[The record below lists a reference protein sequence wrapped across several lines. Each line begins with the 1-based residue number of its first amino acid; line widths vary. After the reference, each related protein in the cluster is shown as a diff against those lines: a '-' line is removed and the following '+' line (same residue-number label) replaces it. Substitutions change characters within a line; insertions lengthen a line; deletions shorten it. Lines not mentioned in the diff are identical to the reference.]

1 MANDDLQRFIDELR
15 ARVSIADV
23 VGAKVKLTKKG
34 REYQGLCPFHNEK
47 TPSFTVNES
56 KGFYHCFGCGA
67 HGDIIKFEME
77 ANGLPFIDAL
87 QKLAHQAGLQMP
99 QLSAK
104 DKKEEDE
111 RKSLYE
117 IMEAACAFFE
127 RELRM
132 PGGAAGLKY
141 FTEKRGLSPETLKK
155 FRLGFA
161 PSNNA
166 LMAHL
171 KAQGIDEKDMKEL
184 GLIAIPEDT
193 SRRPHDFFR
202 NRVMIP
208 ITNKQGKIIAFGGR
222 VMEKIEPKY
231 LNSPDTPIFNKR
243 RNLYNLDKARE
254 VAYKEKKLIICEG
267 YMDVIALDRYGFGYA
282 VAPLGTALT
291 EEQIAEAWRVCPEP
305 VLCLDGDSPGV
316 KAAMRAVDRVLP
328 MLKAGYS
335 LQFLFLPDN
344 QDPDEYLQAHGHDSF
359 AALMRKTSPLIDILW
374 RKYTENEDSSTP
386 EKKALIE
393 KTLLSEVAKIGDAT
407 VRSYYAQE
415 IRSRIYAAF
424 RRTPWQQPAA
434 PRMPSAFRAPS
445 AARNV
450 SPASRMPSAPFS
462 SPSRMPPVPFSSPS
476 PMQPAAPVSPAPQM
490 PETPPAYL
498 DDIPLPE
505 AAPQYQEPQP
515 TCPSQTPRQSANTGL
530 PSNFSPFPDTASF
543 SGFRPSSNAFPS
555 SGARPFSNSA
565 SSPNARPFPNSGRGA
580 SRWADTRT
588 PRPALNHGIAAAP
601 ETLRQSADGE
611 CDKNL
616 RFIIA
621 AGLVYPELIDEYE
634 EQVLSSDIKNAGLKN
649 LFAAMAD
656 LYREAETP
664 PAADELQQQLAQRP
678 EGAPLASLWELDMLK
693 KRSPFINDLRKNIDK
708 LLLEDKLRTLEE
720 EIKNVSAELC
730 KNFTE
735 EAYLRQSALKKERDE
750 ILAAAAEP
758 ED

>member
-117 IMEAACAFFE
+117 IMETACAFFE

-132 PGGAAGLKY
+132 PDGASGLKY

-161 PSNNA
+161 PNNNA

-305 VLCLDGDSPGV
+305 ILCLDGDSPGV

-424 RRTPWQQPAA
+424 RRTPWQKPAAPVPPA
-434 PRMPSAFRAPS
+434 PRMPVPS
-445 AARNV
+445 T
-450 SPASRMPSAPFS
+450 PK
-462 SPSRMPPVPFSSPS
+462 
-476 PMQPAAPVSPAPQM
+476 M

-505 AAPQYQEPQP
+505 AAPQHRKPQP
-515 TCPSQTPRQSANTGL
+515 DRPSQAPRQFANTGS
-530 PSNFSPFPDTASF
+530 PSNSGPFPDTASF
-543 SGFRPSSNAFPS
+543 SGFRPSFNAVPL
-555 SGARPFSNSA
+555 SGRRPFSNSA
-565 SSPNARPFPNSGRGA
+565 SSPDARSFPNSGRGA

-588 PRPALNHGIAAAP
+588 LRPALSHGIAAAP

-634 EQVLSSDIKNAGLKN
+634 EQVLSSDIRNAGLKN

-708 LLLEDKLRTLEE
+708 LLLEDKLRSLEE

>member
-117 IMEAACAFFE
+117 IMETACAFFE

-132 PGGAAGLKY
+132 PDGASGLKY

-161 PSNNA
+161 PNNNA

-305 VLCLDGDSPGV
+305 ILCLDGDSPGV

-434 PRMPSAFRAPS
+434 PVPPAPRMP
-445 AARNV
+445 V
-450 SPASRMPSAPFS
+450 
-462 SPSRMPPVPFSSPS
+462 PPPKK
-476 PMQPAAPVSPAPQM
+476 M

-505 AAPQYQEPQP
+505 VAPQHRKPQP
-515 TCPSQTPRQSANTGL
+515 DRPSQAPRKFANTGS
-530 PSNFSPFPDTASF
+530 PSNSGPFPDTASF
-543 SGFRPSSNAFPS
+543 SSFRPSFNAVPL
-555 SGARPFSNSA
+555 SGRRPFSNSA
-565 SSPNARPFPNSGRGA
+565 SSPDARSFPNSGRGA

-588 PRPALNHGIAAAP
+588 LRPALSHGIASAP
-601 ETLRQSADGE
+601 ETLRQSADDE

-634 EQVLSSDIKNAGLKN
+634 EQVLSSDIRNADLKN

-708 LLLEDKLRTLEE
+708 LLLEDKLRSLEE

>member
-117 IMEAACAFFE
+117 IMETACAFFE

-132 PGGAAGLKY
+132 PDGASGLKY

-161 PSNNA
+161 PNNNA

-305 VLCLDGDSPGV
+305 ILCLDGDSPGV

-434 PRMPSAFRAPS
+434 PVPPAPRMP
-445 AARNV
+445 V
-450 SPASRMPSAPFS
+450 
-462 SPSRMPPVPFSSPS
+462 PPTSK
-476 PMQPAAPVSPAPQM
+476 M

-498 DDIPLPE
+498 NDIPLPE
-505 AAPQYQEPQP
+505 AAPQHRKPQP
-515 TCPSQTPRQSANTGL
+515 DRPSQAPRQFANTGS
-530 PSNFSPFPDTASF
+530 PSNSGPFPDTASF
-543 SGFRPSSNAFPS
+543 SGFRPSFNAVPL
-555 SGARPFSNSA
+555 SGRRPFSNSA
-565 SSPNARPFPNSGRGA
+565 SSPDARSFPNSGRGA
-580 SRWADTRT
+580 SRWADTR
-588 PRPALNHGIAAAP
+588 PLRPALSHGIAAAP

-634 EQVLSSDIKNAGLKN
+634 EQVLSSDIRNAGLKN

-708 LLLEDKLRTLEE
+708 LLLEDKLRSLEE

>member
-117 IMEAACAFFE
+117 IMETACAFFE

-132 PGGAAGLKY
+132 PDGVSGLKY

-161 PSNNA
+161 PNNNA

-305 VLCLDGDSPGV
+305 ILCLDGDSPGV

-344 QDPDEYLQAHGHDSF
+344 QDPDEYLQAHGHDTF

-424 RRTPWQQPAA
+424 RRTPWQKPAAPVPPA
-434 PRMPSAFRAPS
+434 PRMPVPS
-445 AARNV
+445 T
-450 SPASRMPSAPFS
+450 PK
-462 SPSRMPPVPFSSPS
+462 
-476 PMQPAAPVSPAPQM
+476 M

-505 AAPQYQEPQP
+505 VAPQHRKPQP
-515 TCPSQTPRQSANTGL
+515 DRPSQAPRQFANTGS
-530 PSNFSPFPDTASF
+530 PSNSGPFPDTASF
-543 SGFRPSSNAFPS
+543 SGFRPSFNAVPL
-555 SGARPFSNSA
+555 SGRRPFSNSA
-565 SSPNARPFPNSGRGA
+565 SSPDARSFPNSGRGA

-588 PRPALNHGIAAAP
+588 LRPALSHGIAAAP

-634 EQVLSSDIKNAGLKN
+634 EQVLSSDIRNAGLKN

-735 EAYLRQSALKKERDE
+735 EAYLRQSSLKKERDE

>member
-117 IMEAACAFFE
+117 IMETACAFFE

-132 PGGAAGLKY
+132 PDGASGLKY

-161 PSNNA
+161 PNNNA

-305 VLCLDGDSPGV
+305 ILCLDGDSPGV

-424 RRTPWQQPAA
+424 RRTPWQKPAAPVPPA
-434 PRMPSAFRAPS
+434 PRMPVPS
-445 AARNV
+445 T
-450 SPASRMPSAPFS
+450 PK
-462 SPSRMPPVPFSSPS
+462 
-476 PMQPAAPVSPAPQM
+476 M

-505 AAPQYQEPQP
+505 AAPQHRKPQP
-515 TCPSQTPRQSANTGL
+515 DRPSQAPRQFANTGS
-530 PSNFSPFPDTASF
+530 PSNSGPFPDTASF
-543 SGFRPSSNAFPS
+543 SGFRPSFNAVPL
-555 SGARPFSNSA
+555 SGRRPFSNSA
-565 SSPNARPFPNSGRGA
+565 SSPDARSFPNSGRGA

-588 PRPALNHGIAAAP
+588 LRPALSHGIAAAP

-634 EQVLSSDIKNAGLKN
+634 EQVLSSDIRNAGLKN

-678 EGAPLASLWELDMLK
+678 EGAPLDSLWELDMLK

-708 LLLEDKLRTLEE
+708 LLLEDKLRSLEE

>member
-117 IMEAACAFFE
+117 IMETACAFFE

-132 PGGAAGLKY
+132 PDGASGLKY

-161 PSNNA
+161 PNNNA

-305 VLCLDGDSPGV
+305 ILCLDGDSPGV

-434 PRMPSAFRAPS
+434 PVPPAPRMP
-445 AARNV
+445 V
-450 SPASRMPSAPFS
+450 
-462 SPSRMPPVPFSSPS
+462 PPTPK
-476 PMQPAAPVSPAPQM
+476 M

-505 AAPQYQEPQP
+505 VAPQHRKPQP
-515 TCPSQTPRQSANTGL
+515 DHPSQAPRQFANTGS
-530 PSNFSPFPDTASF
+530 PSNSGPFPDTASF
-543 SGFRPSSNAFPS
+543 SGFRPSFNAVPL
-555 SGARPFSNSA
+555 SGRRPFSNSA
-565 SSPNARPFPNSGRGA
+565 SSPDARSFPNSGRGA

-588 PRPALNHGIAAAP
+588 LRPALSHGIAAAP

-621 AGLVYPELIDEYE
+621 AGLVYPDLIDEYE
-634 EQVLSSDIKNAGLKN
+634 EQVLSSDIRNASLKN

-678 EGAPLASLWELDMLK
+678 EGAPLTSLWELDMLK

>member
-117 IMEAACAFFE
+117 IMETACAFFE

-132 PGGAAGLKY
+132 PDGASGLKY

-161 PSNNA
+161 PNNNA

-305 VLCLDGDSPGV
+305 ILCLDGDSPGV

-424 RRTPWQQPAA
+424 RRTPWQKPAAPVPPA
-434 PRMPSAFRAPS
+434 PRMPVPS
-445 AARNV
+445 T
-450 SPASRMPSAPFS
+450 PK
-462 SPSRMPPVPFSSPS
+462 
-476 PMQPAAPVSPAPQM
+476 M

-505 AAPQYQEPQP
+505 AAPQHRKPQP
-515 TCPSQTPRQSANTGL
+515 DRPSQAPRQFANTGS
-530 PSNFSPFPDTASF
+530 PSNSGPFPDTASF
-543 SGFRPSSNAFPS
+543 SGFRPSFNAVPL
-555 SGARPFSNSA
+555 SGRRPFSNSA
-565 SSPNARPFPNSGRGA
+565 SSPDARSFPNSGRGA

-588 PRPALNHGIAAAP
+588 LRPALSHGIAAAP

-634 EQVLSSDIKNAGLKN
+634 EQVLSSDIRNAGLKN

-708 LLLEDKLRTLEE
+708 LLLEDKLRSLEE

-735 EAYLRQSALKKERDE
+735 DAYLRQSSLKKERDE

>member
-117 IMEAACAFFE
+117 IMETACAFFE

-132 PGGAAGLKY
+132 PDGASGLKY

-161 PSNNA
+161 PNNNA

-305 VLCLDGDSPGV
+305 ILCLDGDSPGV

-434 PRMPSAFRAPS
+434 PVPPAPRMP
-445 AARNV
+445 V
-450 SPASRMPSAPFS
+450 
-462 SPSRMPPVPFSSPS
+462 PPTSK
-476 PMQPAAPVSPAPQM
+476 M

-498 DDIPLPE
+498 NDIPLPE
-505 AAPQYQEPQP
+505 AAPQHRKPQP
-515 TCPSQTPRQSANTGL
+515 DRPSQAPRQFANTGS
-530 PSNFSPFPDTASF
+530 PSNSGPFPDTASF
-543 SGFRPSSNAFPS
+543 SGFRPSFNAVPL
-555 SGARPFSNSA
+555 SGRRPFSNSA
-565 SSPNARPFPNSGRGA
+565 SSPDARSFPNSGRGA

-588 PRPALNHGIAAAP
+588 LRPALSHGIAAAP

-634 EQVLSSDIKNAGLKN
+634 EQVLSSDIRNAGLKN

-708 LLLEDKLRTLEE
+708 LLLEDKLRSLEE

>member
-117 IMEAACAFFE
+117 IMETACAFFE

-132 PGGAAGLKY
+132 PDGASGLKY

-161 PSNNA
+161 PNNNA

-305 VLCLDGDSPGV
+305 ILCLDGDSPGV

-434 PRMPSAFRAPS
+434 PVPPAPRMP
-445 AARNV
+445 V
-450 SPASRMPSAPFS
+450 
-462 SPSRMPPVPFSSPS
+462 PPTSK
-476 PMQPAAPVSPAPQM
+476 M

-505 AAPQYQEPQP
+505 AAPQHRKPQP
-515 TCPSQTPRQSANTGL
+515 NRPSQAPRQFANTGS
-530 PSNFSPFPDTASF
+530 PSNSGPFPDTASF
-543 SGFRPSSNAFPS
+543 SGFRPSFNAVPL
-555 SGARPFSNSA
+555 SGRHPFSNSA
-565 SSPNARPFPNSGRGA
+565 SSPDAHSFPNSGRGA

-588 PRPALNHGIAAAP
+588 LRPALSHGIAAAP

-634 EQVLSSDIKNAGLKN
+634 EQVLSSDIRNAGLKN

-664 PAADELQQQLAQRP
+664 PAANKLQQQLAQRP

>member
-117 IMEAACAFFE
+117 IMETACAFFE

-132 PGGAAGLKY
+132 PDGASGLKY

-161 PSNNA
+161 PNNNA

-305 VLCLDGDSPGV
+305 ILCLDGDSPGV

-434 PRMPSAFRAPS
+434 PVPPAPRMP
-445 AARNV
+445 V
-450 SPASRMPSAPFS
+450 
-462 SPSRMPPVPFSSPS
+462 PPTPK
-476 PMQPAAPVSPAPQM
+476 M

-498 DDIPLPE
+498 NDIPLPE
-505 AAPQYQEPQP
+505 VAPQHRKPQP
-515 TCPSQTPRQSANTGL
+515 DRPSQAPRQFANTGS
-530 PSNFSPFPDTASF
+530 PSNSGPFPDTASF
-543 SGFRPSSNAFPS
+543 SSFRPSFNAVPL
-555 SGARPFSNSA
+555 SGRRPFSNSA
-565 SSPNARPFPNSGRGA
+565 SSPDARSFPNSGRGA

-588 PRPALNHGIAAAP
+588 LRPALSHGIAAAP

-634 EQVLSSDIKNAGLKN
+634 EQVLSSDIRNAGLKN

-735 EAYLRQSALKKERDE
+735 EAYLRQSSLKKERDE

>member
-104 DKKEEDE
+104 DKKE
-111 RKSLYE
+111 SLYE
-117 IMEAACAFFE
+117 IMETACAFFE

-132 PGGAAGLKY
+132 PDGASGLKY

-161 PSNNA
+161 PNNNA

-305 VLCLDGDSPGV
+305 ILCLDGDSPGV

-434 PRMPSAFRAPS
+434 PVPPAPRMP
-445 AARNV
+445 V
-450 SPASRMPSAPFS
+450 
-462 SPSRMPPVPFSSPS
+462 PPTSK
-476 PMQPAAPVSPAPQM
+476 M

-505 AAPQYQEPQP
+505 VAPQHRKPQP
-515 TCPSQTPRQSANTGL
+515 DLPSQAPRQFTNTGS
-530 PSNFSPFPDTASF
+530 PSNSGPFPDTASF
-543 SGFRPSSNAFPS
+543 SGFRPSFNAVPL
-555 SGARPFSNSA
+555 SGRRPLSNSA
-565 SSPNARPFPNSGRGA
+565 SSPDARSFPNSGRGA

-588 PRPALNHGIAAAP
+588 LRPALSHGIAAAP

-634 EQVLSSDIKNAGLKN
+634 EQVLSSDIRNAGLKN

-678 EGAPLASLWELDMLK
+678 EGAPLDSLWELDMLK

-708 LLLEDKLRTLEE
+708 LLLEDKLRSLEE

>member
-117 IMEAACAFFE
+117 IMETACAFFE

-132 PGGAAGLKY
+132 PDGVSGLKY

-161 PSNNA
+161 PNNNA

-305 VLCLDGDSPGV
+305 ILCLDGDSPGV

-434 PRMPSAFRAPS
+434 PVPPTPRMP
-445 AARNV
+445 V
-450 SPASRMPSAPFS
+450 
-462 SPSRMPPVPFSSPS
+462 PPTSK
-476 PMQPAAPVSPAPQM
+476 M

-505 AAPQYQEPQP
+505 AAPQHRKPQP
-515 TCPSQTPRQSANTGL
+515 DRPSQAPRQFANTGS
-530 PSNFSPFPDTASF
+530 PSNSGPFPDTASF
-543 SGFRPSSNAFPS
+543 SGFRPSFNAVPL
-555 SGARPFSNSA
+555 SGRRPFSNSA
-565 SSPNARPFPNSGRGA
+565 SSPDARSFPNSGRGA
-580 SRWADTRT
+580 SRWADTR
-588 PRPALNHGIAAAP
+588 PLRPALSHGIAAAP

-634 EQVLSSDIKNAGLKN
+634 EQVLSSDIRNASLKN

-735 EAYLRQSALKKERDE
+735 EAYLRQSSLKKERDE

>member
-117 IMEAACAFFE
+117 IMETACAFFE

-132 PGGAAGLKY
+132 PDGASGLKY

-161 PSNNA
+161 PNNNA

-305 VLCLDGDSPGV
+305 ILCLDGDSPGV

-434 PRMPSAFRAPS
+434 PVPPTPRMPI
-445 AARNV
+445 
-450 SPASRMPSAPFS
+450 
-462 SPSRMPPVPFSSPS
+462 PPTSK
-476 PMQPAAPVSPAPQM
+476 M

-505 AAPQYQEPQP
+505 VAPQHRKPQP
-515 TCPSQTPRQSANTGL
+515 DHPSQAPRQFANTGS
-530 PSNFSPFPDTASF
+530 PSNSGPFPDTASF
-543 SGFRPSSNAFPS
+543 SGFRPSFNAVPL
-555 SGARPFSNSA
+555 SGRRPFSNSA
-565 SSPNARPFPNSGRGA
+565 SSPDARSFPNSGRGA

-588 PRPALNHGIAAAP
+588 LRPALSHGIAAAP

-634 EQVLSSDIKNAGLKN
+634 EQVLSSDIRNAGLKN

-735 EAYLRQSALKKERDE
+735 EAYLRQSSLKKERDE

>member
-117 IMEAACAFFE
+117 IMETACAFFE

-132 PGGAAGLKY
+132 PDGASGLKY

-161 PSNNA
+161 PNNNA

-305 VLCLDGDSPGV
+305 ILCLDGDSPGI

-434 PRMPSAFRAPS
+434 PVPPAPRMP
-445 AARNV
+445 V
-450 SPASRMPSAPFS
+450 
-462 SPSRMPPVPFSSPS
+462 PPTSK
-476 PMQPAAPVSPAPQM
+476 M

-505 AAPQYQEPQP
+505 AAPQHRKPQP
-515 TCPSQTPRQSANTGL
+515 DRPSQAPRQFANTGS
-530 PSNFSPFPDTASF
+530 PSNSGPFPDTASF
-543 SGFRPSSNAFPS
+543 SGFRPSFNAVPL
-555 SGARPFSNSA
+555 SGRRPFSNSV
-565 SSPNARPFPNSGRGA
+565 SSPDARSFPNSGRGA
-580 SRWADTRT
+580 SRWADPRT
-588 PRPALNHGIAAAP
+588 LRPALSHGIAAAP
-601 ETLRQSADGE
+601 ENSCTRCSPPLGREPDPLLPGDPAAPGTQVPPQIETPGQTPHPDTNSAPQGVPMTNGTPAA
-611 CDKNL
+611 CYQKNAREFL
-616 RFIIA
+616 
-621 AGLVYPELIDEYE
+621 AGDVQTSVMAHYAPGLFSTDQHTHSCHPAPDEDAS
-634 EQVLSSDIKNAGLKN
+634 QVLSLVDW
-649 LFAAMAD
+649 
-656 LYREAETP
+656 RE
-664 PAADELQQQLAQRP
+664 D
-678 EGAPLASLWELDMLK
+678 AP
-693 KRSPFINDLRKNIDK
+693 
-708 LLLEDKLRTLEE
+708 
-720 EIKNVSAELC
+720 
-730 KNFTE
+730 
-735 EAYLRQSALKKERDE
+735 YG
-750 ILAAAAEP
+750 
-758 ED
+758 

>member
-117 IMEAACAFFE
+117 IMETACAFFE

-132 PGGAAGLKY
+132 PDGASGLKY

-161 PSNNA
+161 PNNNA

-305 VLCLDGDSPGV
+305 ILCLDGDSPGV

-434 PRMPSAFRAPS
+434 PVPPAPRMP
-445 AARNV
+445 V
-450 SPASRMPSAPFS
+450 
-462 SPSRMPPVPFSSPS
+462 PPTPK
-476 PMQPAAPVSPAPQM
+476 M

-498 DDIPLPE
+498 NDIPLPE
-505 AAPQYQEPQP
+505 VAPQHRKPQP
-515 TCPSQTPRQSANTGL
+515 DRPSQAPRQFANTGS
-530 PSNFSPFPDTASF
+530 PSNSGPFPDTASF
-543 SGFRPSSNAFPS
+543 SGFRPSFNAVPL
-555 SGARPFSNSA
+555 SGRRPFSNSA
-565 SSPNARPFPNSGRGA
+565 SSPDARSFPNSGRGA
-580 SRWADTRT
+580 SRWADTR
-588 PRPALNHGIAAAP
+588 PLRPALSHGIAAAP

-634 EQVLSSDIKNAGLKN
+634 EQVLSSDIRNAGLKN

>member
-117 IMEAACAFFE
+117 IMETACAFFE

-132 PGGAAGLKY
+132 PDGASGLKY

-161 PSNNA
+161 PNNNA

-305 VLCLDGDSPGV
+305 ILCLDGDSPGV

-434 PRMPSAFRAPS
+434 PVPPAPRMP
-445 AARNV
+445 V
-450 SPASRMPSAPFS
+450 
-462 SPSRMPPVPFSSPS
+462 PPTPK
-476 PMQPAAPVSPAPQM
+476 M

-498 DDIPLPE
+498 NDIPLPE
-505 AAPQYQEPQP
+505 VAPQHRKPQP
-515 TCPSQTPRQSANTGL
+515 DRPSQAPRQFANTGA
-530 PSNFSPFPDTASF
+530 PSNSGPFPDTASF
-543 SGFRPSSNAFPS
+543 SGFRPSFNAVPL
-555 SGARPFSNSA
+555 SGRRPFSNSA
-565 SSPNARPFPNSGRGA
+565 SSPDARSFPNSGRGA

-588 PRPALNHGIAAAP
+588 LRPALSHGIAAAP

-634 EQVLSSDIKNAGLKN
+634 EQVLSSDIRNASLKN

-708 LLLEDKLRTLEE
+708 LLLEDKLRSLEE

>member
-117 IMEAACAFFE
+117 IMETACAFFE

-132 PGGAAGLKY
+132 PDGASGLKY

-161 PSNNA
+161 PNNNA

-222 VMEKIEPKY
+222 VTEKIEPKY

-305 VLCLDGDSPGV
+305 ILCLDGDSPGV

-434 PRMPSAFRAPS
+434 PVPPAPRMP
-445 AARNV
+445 V
-450 SPASRMPSAPFS
+450 
-462 SPSRMPPVPFSSPS
+462 PPTPK
-476 PMQPAAPVSPAPQM
+476 M

-498 DDIPLPE
+498 NDIPLPE
-505 AAPQYQEPQP
+505 VAPQHRKPQP
-515 TCPSQTPRQSANTGL
+515 DRPSQAPRQFANTGA
-530 PSNFSPFPDTASF
+530 PSNSGPFPDTASF
-543 SGFRPSSNAFPS
+543 SGFRPSFNAVPL
-555 SGARPFSNSA
+555 SGRRPFSNSA
-565 SSPNARPFPNSGRGA
+565 SSPDARSFPNSGRGA

-588 PRPALNHGIAAAP
+588 LRPALSHGIAAAP
-601 ETLRQSADGE
+601 ETLRQSANGE

-634 EQVLSSDIKNAGLKN
+634 EQVLSSDIRNAGLKN

-678 EGAPLASLWELDMLK
+678 EGAPLTSLWELDMLK

>member
-117 IMEAACAFFE
+117 IMETACAFFE

-132 PGGAAGLKY
+132 PDGTSGLKY

-161 PSNNA
+161 PNNNA

-305 VLCLDGDSPGV
+305 ILCLDGDSPGV

-434 PRMPSAFRAPS
+434 PVPPAP
-445 AARNV
+445 RI
-450 SPASRMPSAPFS
+450 
-462 SPSRMPPVPFSSPS
+462 PVPPTSK
-476 PMQPAAPVSPAPQM
+476 M

-498 DDIPLPE
+498 NDIPLPE
-505 AAPQYQEPQP
+505 AAPQHRKPQP
-515 TCPSQTPRQSANTGL
+515 DRPSQAPRQFTNTGS
-530 PSNFSPFPDTASF
+530 PSNSGPFPDTASF
-543 SGFRPSSNAFPS
+543 SGFRPSFNAVLL
-555 SGARPFSNSA
+555 SGRRPFSNSA
-565 SSPNARPFPNSGRGA
+565 SSPDARSFPNSGRGA

-588 PRPALNHGIAAAP
+588 LRPALSHGIAAAP

-634 EQVLSSDIKNAGLKN
+634 EQVLSSDIRNAGLKN

-708 LLLEDKLRTLEE
+708 LLLEDKLRSLEE

-735 EAYLRQSALKKERDE
+735 EAYLRQSSLKKERDE

>member
-1 MANDDLQRFIDELR
+1 
-15 ARVSIADV
+15 
-23 VGAKVKLTKKG
+23 
-34 REYQGLCPFHNEK
+34 
-47 TPSFTVNES
+47 
-56 KGFYHCFGCGA
+56 
-67 HGDIIKFEME
+67 ME

-117 IMEAACAFFE
+117 IMETACAFFE

-132 PGGAAGLKY
+132 PDGASGLKY

-161 PSNNA
+161 PNNNA

-305 VLCLDGDSPGV
+305 ILCLDGDSPGV

-434 PRMPSAFRAPS
+434 PVPPAPRMP
-445 AARNV
+445 V
-450 SPASRMPSAPFS
+450 
-462 SPSRMPPVPFSSPS
+462 PPTPK
-476 PMQPAAPVSPAPQM
+476 M

-498 DDIPLPE
+498 NDIPLPE
-505 AAPQYQEPQP
+505 VAPQHRKPQP
-515 TCPSQTPRQSANTGL
+515 DRPSQAPRQFANTGA
-530 PSNFSPFPDTASF
+530 PSNSGPFPDTASF
-543 SGFRPSSNAFPS
+543 SGFRPSFNAVPL
-555 SGARPFSNSA
+555 SGRRPFSNSA
-565 SSPNARPFPNSGRGA
+565 SSPDARSFPNSGRGA

-588 PRPALNHGIAAAP
+588 LRPALSHGIAAAP

-634 EQVLSSDIKNAGLKN
+634 EQVLSSDIRNAGLKN

-708 LLLEDKLRTLEE
+708 LLLEDKLRSLEE

>member
-15 ARVSIADV
+15 ARISIADV

-117 IMEAACAFFE
+117 IMETACAFFE

-132 PGGAAGLKY
+132 PDGTSGLKY

-161 PSNNA
+161 PNNNA

-305 VLCLDGDSPGV
+305 ILCLDGDSPGV

-434 PRMPSAFRAPS
+434 PVPPAPRMP
-445 AARNV
+445 V
-450 SPASRMPSAPFS
+450 
-462 SPSRMPPVPFSSPS
+462 PPTPK
-476 PMQPAAPVSPAPQM
+476 M

-498 DDIPLPE
+498 NDIPLPE
-505 AAPQYQEPQP
+505 AAPQHRKPQP
-515 TCPSQTPRQSANTGL
+515 DHPSQAPRQFANTGS
-530 PSNFSPFPDTASF
+530 PSNSGPFPDTTSF
-543 SGFRPSSNAFPS
+543 SGFRPSFNAVPL
-555 SGARPFSNSA
+555 SGRRPFSNSV
-565 SSPNARPFPNSGRGA
+565 SSPDARSFPNSGRGA

-588 PRPALNHGIAAAP
+588 LRPALSHGIAAAP

-634 EQVLSSDIKNAGLKN
+634 EQVLSSDIRNAGLKN

>member
-117 IMEAACAFFE
+117 IMETACAFFE

-132 PGGAAGLKY
+132 PDGVSGLKY

-161 PSNNA
+161 PNNNA

-267 YMDVIALDRYGFGYA
+267 YMDVIALDRYGFGYG

-305 VLCLDGDSPGV
+305 ILCLDGDSPGV

-434 PRMPSAFRAPS
+434 PVPPAPRMP
-445 AARNV
+445 V
-450 SPASRMPSAPFS
+450 
-462 SPSRMPPVPFSSPS
+462 PPTSK
-476 PMQPAAPVSPAPQM
+476 M

-505 AAPQYQEPQP
+505 AAPQHRKPQP
-515 TCPSQTPRQSANTGL
+515 DRPSQAPRQFTNTGS
-530 PSNFSPFPDTASF
+530 PSNSGPFPDTASF
-543 SGFRPSSNAFPS
+543 SSFRPSFNAVPL
-555 SGARPFSNSA
+555 SGRRPFSNSA
-565 SSPNARPFPNSGRGA
+565 SSPDARSFPNSGRGA

-588 PRPALNHGIAAAP
+588 LRPALSHGIAAAP

-634 EQVLSSDIKNAGLKN
+634 EQVLSSDIRNAGLKN

-735 EAYLRQSALKKERDE
+735 EAYLRQSSLKKERDE

>member
-117 IMEAACAFFE
+117 IMETACAFFE

-132 PGGAAGLKY
+132 PDGASGLKY

-161 PSNNA
+161 PNNNA

-305 VLCLDGDSPGV
+305 ILCLDGDSPGV

-434 PRMPSAFRAPS
+434 PVPPAPRMP
-445 AARNV
+445 V
-450 SPASRMPSAPFS
+450 
-462 SPSRMPPVPFSSPS
+462 PPTPK
-476 PMQPAAPVSPAPQM
+476 M

-498 DDIPLPE
+498 NDIPLPE
-505 AAPQYQEPQP
+505 VAPQHRKPQP
-515 TCPSQTPRQSANTGL
+515 DRPSQAPRQFANTGS
-530 PSNFSPFPDTASF
+530 PSNSGPFPDTASF
-543 SGFRPSSNAFPS
+543 SSFRPSFNAVPL
-555 SGARPFSNSA
+555 SGRRPFSNSA
-565 SSPNARPFPNSGRGA
+565 SSPDARSFPNSGRGA

-588 PRPALNHGIAAAP
+588 LRPALSHGIAAAP

-634 EQVLSSDIKNAGLKN
+634 EQVLSSDIRNAGLKN

-678 EGAPLASLWELDMLK
+678 EGAPLDSLWELDMLK

>member
-1 MANDDLQRFIDELR
+1 MANDDLQCFIDELR

-117 IMEAACAFFE
+117 IMETACAFFE

-132 PGGAAGLKY
+132 PDGASGLKY

-161 PSNNA
+161 PNNNA

-305 VLCLDGDSPGV
+305 ILCLDGDSPGV

-434 PRMPSAFRAPS
+434 PVPPAPRMP
-445 AARNV
+445 V
-450 SPASRMPSAPFS
+450 
-462 SPSRMPPVPFSSPS
+462 PPTSK
-476 PMQPAAPVSPAPQM
+476 M

-505 AAPQYQEPQP
+505 AAPQHRKPQP
-515 TCPSQTPRQSANTGL
+515 DRPSQAPRQFTNTGS
-530 PSNFSPFPDTASF
+530 PSNSGPFPDTASF
-543 SGFRPSSNAFPS
+543 SSFRPSFNAVPL
-555 SGARPFSNSA
+555 SGRRPFSNSA
-565 SSPNARPFPNSGRGA
+565 SSPDARSFPNSGRGA

-588 PRPALNHGIAAAP
+588 LRPALSHGIAAAP

-634 EQVLSSDIKNAGLKN
+634 EQVLSSDIRNAGLKN

-735 EAYLRQSALKKERDE
+735 EAYLRQSSLKKERDE

>member
-117 IMEAACAFFE
+117 IMETACAFFE

-132 PGGAAGLKY
+132 PDGASGLKY
-141 FTEKRGLSPETLKK
+141 FTEKRDLSPETLKK

-161 PSNNA
+161 PNNNA

-305 VLCLDGDSPGV
+305 ILCLDGDSPGV

-434 PRMPSAFRAPS
+434 PVPPAPRMP
-445 AARNV
+445 V
-450 SPASRMPSAPFS
+450 
-462 SPSRMPPVPFSSPS
+462 PPTPK
-476 PMQPAAPVSPAPQM
+476 M

-505 AAPQYQEPQP
+505 VAPQHRKPQP
-515 TCPSQTPRQSANTGL
+515 DHPSQAPRQFANTGS
-530 PSNFSPFPDTASF
+530 PSNSGPFPDTASF
-543 SGFRPSSNAFPS
+543 SGFRPSFNAVPL
-555 SGARPFSNSA
+555 SGRRPFSNSA
-565 SSPNARPFPNSGRGA
+565 SSPDARSFPNSGRGA

-588 PRPALNHGIAAAP
+588 LRPALSHGIAAAP

-634 EQVLSSDIKNAGLKN
+634 EQVLSSDIRNASLKN

-678 EGAPLASLWELDMLK
+678 EGAPLTSLWELDMLK

>member
-117 IMEAACAFFE
+117 IMETACAFFE

-132 PGGAAGLKY
+132 PDGASGLKY

-161 PSNNA
+161 PNNNA

-305 VLCLDGDSPGV
+305 ILCLDGDSPGV

-434 PRMPSAFRAPS
+434 PVPPAPRMP
-445 AARNV
+445 V
-450 SPASRMPSAPFS
+450 
-462 SPSRMPPVPFSSPS
+462 PPTSK
-476 PMQPAAPVSPAPQM
+476 M

-498 DDIPLPE
+498 NDIPLPE
-505 AAPQYQEPQP
+505 AAPQHRKPQP
-515 TCPSQTPRQSANTGL
+515 DRPSQAPRQFANTGS
-530 PSNFSPFPDTASF
+530 PSNSGPFPDTASF
-543 SGFRPSSNAFPS
+543 SGFRPSFNAVPL
-555 SGARPFSNSA
+555 SGRRPFSNSA
-565 SSPNARPFPNSGRGA
+565 SSPDARSFPNSGRGA
-580 SRWADTRT
+580 SRWADTR
-588 PRPALNHGIAAAP
+588 PLRPALSHGIAAAP

>member
-117 IMEAACAFFE
+117 IMETACAFFE

-132 PGGAAGLKY
+132 PDGASGLKY

-161 PSNNA
+161 PNNNA

-305 VLCLDGDSPGV
+305 ILCLDGDSPGV

-434 PRMPSAFRAPS
+434 PVPPAPRMP
-445 AARNV
+445 V
-450 SPASRMPSAPFS
+450 
-462 SPSRMPPVPFSSPS
+462 PPTSK
-476 PMQPAAPVSPAPQM
+476 M

-505 AAPQYQEPQP
+505 AALQHRKPQP
-515 TCPSQTPRQSANTGL
+515 DRPSQAPRQFANTGS
-530 PSNFSPFPDTASF
+530 PSNSGPFPDTASF
-543 SGFRPSSNAFPS
+543 SGFRPSFNAVPL
-555 SGARPFSNSA
+555 SGRHPFSNSA
-565 SSPNARPFPNSGRGA
+565 SSPDAHSFPNSGRGA

-588 PRPALNHGIAAAP
+588 LRPALSHGIAAAP

-634 EQVLSSDIKNAGLKN
+634 EQVLSSDIRNAGLKN

-664 PAADELQQQLAQRP
+664 PAANKLQQQLAQRP

>member
-15 ARVSIADV
+15 ARISIADV

-117 IMEAACAFFE
+117 IMETACAFFE

-132 PGGAAGLKY
+132 PDGTSGLKY

-161 PSNNA
+161 PNNNA

-305 VLCLDGDSPGV
+305 ILCLDGDSPGV

-415 IRSRIYAAF
+415 IRNRIYAAF

-434 PRMPSAFRAPS
+434 PVPPAPRMP
-445 AARNV
+445 V
-450 SPASRMPSAPFS
+450 
-462 SPSRMPPVPFSSPS
+462 PPTSK
-476 PMQPAAPVSPAPQM
+476 M

-505 AAPQYQEPQP
+505 VAPQHRKPQP
-515 TCPSQTPRQSANTGL
+515 DHPSQAPRQFTNTGS
-530 PSNFSPFPDTASF
+530 PSNSGPFPDTASF
-543 SGFRPSSNAFPS
+543 SGFRPSFNAVPL
-555 SGARPFSNSA
+555 SGRRPFSNSV
-565 SSPNARPFPNSGRGA
+565 SSPDARSFPNSGRGA

-588 PRPALNHGIAAAP
+588 LRPALSHGIAAAP

-634 EQVLSSDIKNAGLKN
+634 EQVLSSDIRNAGLKN

-735 EAYLRQSALKKERDE
+735 EAYLRQSSLKKERDE

>member
-34 REYQGLCPFHNEK
+34 REYQGVCPFHNEK

-117 IMEAACAFFE
+117 IMETACAFFE

-132 PGGAAGLKY
+132 PDGASGLKY

-161 PSNNA
+161 PNNNA

-305 VLCLDGDSPGV
+305 ILCLDGDSPGV

-434 PRMPSAFRAPS
+434 PVPPAPRMP
-445 AARNV
+445 V
-450 SPASRMPSAPFS
+450 
-462 SPSRMPPVPFSSPS
+462 PPTSK
-476 PMQPAAPVSPAPQM
+476 M

-505 AAPQYQEPQP
+505 AAPQHRKPQP
-515 TCPSQTPRQSANTGL
+515 DHPSQAPRQFANTGS
-530 PSNFSPFPDTASF
+530 PSNSGPFPDTASF
-543 SGFRPSSNAFPS
+543 SGFRPSFNAVPL
-555 SGARPFSNSA
+555 SGRRPFSNSV
-565 SSPNARPFPNSGRGA
+565 SSPDARSFPNSGRGA

-588 PRPALNHGIAAAP
+588 LRPALSHGIAAAP

-634 EQVLSSDIKNAGLKN
+634 EQVLSSDIRNAGLKN

-708 LLLEDKLRTLEE
+708 LLLEDKLRSLEE

>member
-117 IMEAACAFFE
+117 IMETACAFFE

-132 PGGAAGLKY
+132 PDGASGLKY

-161 PSNNA
+161 PNNNA

-208 ITNKQGKIIAFGGR
+208 ITNKQRKIIAFGGR

-305 VLCLDGDSPGV
+305 ILCLDGDSPGV

-434 PRMPSAFRAPS
+434 PVPPAPRMP
-445 AARNV
+445 V
-450 SPASRMPSAPFS
+450 
-462 SPSRMPPVPFSSPS
+462 PPTPK
-476 PMQPAAPVSPAPQM
+476 M

-498 DDIPLPE
+498 NDIPLPE
-505 AAPQYQEPQP
+505 VAPQHRKPQP
-515 TCPSQTPRQSANTGL
+515 DRPSQAPRKFANTGS
-530 PSNFSPFPDTASF
+530 PSNSGPFPDTASF
-543 SGFRPSSNAFPS
+543 SSFRPSFNAVPL
-555 SGARPFSNSA
+555 SGRRPFSNSA
-565 SSPNARPFPNSGRGA
+565 SSPDARSFPNSGRGA

-588 PRPALNHGIAAAP
+588 LRPALSHGIASAP
-601 ETLRQSADGE
+601 ETLRQSADDE

-634 EQVLSSDIKNAGLKN
+634 EQVLSSDIRNADLKN

-708 LLLEDKLRTLEE
+708 LLLEDKLRSLEE
-720 EIKNVSAELC
+720 EIKNVSTELC